1 MRLLTIG
8 AFGRASGLTVKALR
22 LYADLGLLRPAAVD
36 PDSGYRYY
44 APDQLELAR
53 LVARLRRSG
62 MPLRRIR
69 QVCTHWPDDPDAAA
83 GEITNWW
90 PAPTVPPGRAG
101 PRRAPP

>member
-22 LYADLGLLRPAAVD
+22 IYADLGLLRPAAVD

-53 LVARLRRSG
+53 LVARLRR
-62 MPLRRIR
+62 
-69 QVCTHWPDDPDAAA
+69 T
-83 GEITNWW
+83 WW
-90 PAPTVPPGRAG
+90 TRVGSTRPWRWRTGNGRC
-101 PRRAPP
+101 